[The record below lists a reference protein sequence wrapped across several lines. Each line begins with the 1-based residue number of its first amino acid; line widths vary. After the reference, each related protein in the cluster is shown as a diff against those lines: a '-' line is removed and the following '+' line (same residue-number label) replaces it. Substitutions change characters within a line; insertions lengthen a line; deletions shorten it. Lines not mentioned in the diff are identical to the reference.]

1 MKDKLVE
8 LIAAGRGCPCNA
20 DKYSDGGKFCK
31 SCEHSKYLPCWAG
44 IIADRLI
51 ANDVTFAADNI
62 VGCKWISVDEEM
74 PPEHESMF
82 IKLYGTKQWTKAM
95 FRTVSKEVLC
105 RVQYADGSEAVK
117 MLYTRDGDWT
127 KMGLASGRVTHW
139 MPTDRLLE
147 LLREEK

>member
-1 MKDKLVE
+1 MEKK
-8 LIAAGRGCPCNA
+8 IAALLSENYVECIGVIPCGDEKHVVQFYP
-20 DKYSDGGKFCK
+20 DKMACILVSNG
-31 SCEHSKYLPCWAG
+31 LT
-44 IIADRLI
+44 L
-51 ANDVTFAADNI
+51 AADNN
-62 VGCKWISVDEEM
+62 VGCRWISVDEEM

-127 KMGLASGRVTHW
+127 KMGLTSGRVTHW